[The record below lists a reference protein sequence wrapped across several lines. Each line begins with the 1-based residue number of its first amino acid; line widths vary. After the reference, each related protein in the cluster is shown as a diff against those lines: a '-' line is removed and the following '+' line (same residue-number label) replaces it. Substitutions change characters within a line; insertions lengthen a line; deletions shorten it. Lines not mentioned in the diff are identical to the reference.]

1 MRRSPYAREEIVV
14 RHEMAR
20 RDHEL
25 LEESVLEPRQD
36 DMPIADGEL
45 TRLEIE
51 NEPTADVQATLR
63 RTPNAPHRELE
74 PRNELATRMRG
85 RDGVVGSGCERID
98 DGTFAWRRGQHDERC
113 RCGGAELRGEA
124 DVGRRA
130 VLEVGD
136 RRMDDD
142 LRNAHL
148 ERMESLVLGRR
159 GLDVIAVRFEEDAQ
173 SAPLPVLGGGEDDP
187 RTDGHDGI
195 EDTGLV
201 AVGSCGRSGTCSEM
215 SGDRPF
221 DHNFVNSRPDRPA
234 GSLRVALPCRAMP
247 FPAPA
252 AAVPATSLADVDAA
266 IDRLAAKKDPWLA
279 VSTDARAALLDRC
292 IACIVAVSER
302 WAEIGARIKGL
313 APDDVLAG
321 EEWVAGIMPTVRNA
335 RLLAEA
341 LRAGGAKKPPA
352 LRTRPDGQIVA
363 RVHPATLM
371 ERLMFTGVTAD
382 VWIEKG
388 KPATQGAIYRDKK
401 TEGRVCLVLGG
412 GNVSSIPP
420 MDVFYKLFVEDE
432 VVLLKMNPVNEALGS
447 VLEDALRPLIDEG
460 VLAVVTGGAEVG
472 GHAAQHP
479 KIGALHVTG
488 SDRTYDAI
496 VWGSDPE
503 ERARRKQTGAKVNER
518 SFTAELGC
526 VTPVLIVPGP
536 WSASDIRF
544 QARHVASMVTQNAS
558 FNCNAAKVI
567 VTARGW
573 LQREAF
579 LDALH
584 DELRKTRARKA
595 YYPGAGE
602 RHRAFLKEYPEAMVL
617 GAVPSDEADEVVPW
631 TAIPDVPCDAGGY
644 ALTNEAFCGVVAEV
658 TLDLADSDG
667 GMLRERGHGGP
678 SAKQFLQKAVAFAN
692 ERCWGTLSCCLLV
705 HPVIEEDHLDD
716 VANAVA
722 ALRYGGIGINVWPG
736 VIYGLVTPSWGAYP
750 GHRAEDIQSGT
761 GVVHNA
767 YMFDHPEKSV
777 VRAPFRIRPTPAWFS
792 DHKNLREL
800 GQRLVAFEAK
810 PSWGAF
816 LGVVGAAVRG

>member
-1 MRRSPYAREEIVV
+1 
-14 RHEMAR
+14 
-20 RDHEL
+20 
-25 LEESVLEPRQD
+25 
-36 DMPIADGEL
+36 
-45 TRLEIE
+45 
-51 NEPTADVQATLR
+51 
-63 RTPNAPHRELE
+63 
-74 PRNELATRMRG
+74 
-85 RDGVVGSGCERID
+85 
-98 DGTFAWRRGQHDERC
+98 
-113 RCGGAELRGEA
+113 
-124 DVGRRA
+124 
-130 VLEVGD
+130 
-136 RRMDDD
+136 
-142 LRNAHL
+142 
-148 ERMESLVLGRR
+148 
-159 GLDVIAVRFEEDAQ
+159 
-173 SAPLPVLGGGEDDP
+173 
-187 RTDGHDGI
+187 
-195 EDTGLV
+195 
-201 AVGSCGRSGTCSEM
+201 M
-215 SGDRPF
+215 SI
-221 DHNFVNSRPDRPA
+221 H
-234 GSLRVALPCRAMP
+234 
-247 FPAPA
+247 APA
-252 AAVPATSLADVDAA
+252 APAPDESVPATSLAHVDAA
-266 IDRLAAKKDPWLA
+266 IERLHAKKDAWLD
-279 VSTDARAALLDRC
+279 VSLAERAKLLDRC
-292 IACIVAVSER
+292 IESIVAVSER
-302 WAEIGARIKGL
+302 WAEVGARIKGL

-341 LRAGGAKKPPA
+341 LREGGARKPVA
-352 LRTRPDGQIVA
+352 MLSRPDGQVVA

-388 KPATQGAIYRDKK
+388 KPASQGAIYRNKPGSGV
-401 TEGRVCLVLGG
+401 TGRVCLVLGG

-420 MDVFYKLFVEDE
+420 MDVFYKLFVENE
-432 VVLLKMNPVNEALGS
+432 VVLLKMNPVNEALGPI
-447 VLEDALRPLIDEG
+447 LEDALRPLVDEG
-460 VLAVVTGGAEVG
+460 VLAIVTGGADVG
-472 GHAAQHP
+472 GHAARHP

-496 VWGSDPE
+496 VWGNDPE
-503 ERARRKQTGAKVNER
+503 ERARRKKSGEKANDR
-518 SFTAELGC
+518 HFTAELGC

-595 YYPGAGE
+595 YYPGAGD
-602 RHRAFLKEYPEAMVL
+602 RHRAFLKQYPEAMVL
-617 GAVPSDEADEVVPW
+617 GAVPSDAPDEVVPW
-631 TAIPDVPCDAGGY
+631 TAIPDVPADAGGY
-644 ALTNEAFCGVVAEV
+644 ALTNEAFCGIVAEV
-658 TLDLADSDG
+658 TLDLAENEG

-678 SAKQFLQKAVAFAN
+678 SAKRFLEEAVKFAN

-705 HPVIEEDHLDD
+705 HPVIEEEEQGAAD
-716 VANAVA
+716 VAKAVA
-722 ALRYGGIGINVWPG
+722 ALRYGGVGINVWPG

-792 DHKNLREL
+792 DHKNLLEL
-800 GQRLVAFEAK
+800 GKRLVAFEAK

-816 LGVVGAAVRG
+816 FGVVGAAIRG

>member
-1 MRRSPYAREEIVV
+1 A
-14 RHEMAR
+14 
-20 RDHEL
+20 
-25 LEESVLEPRQD
+25 
-36 DMPIADGEL
+36 
-45 TRLEIE
+45 
-51 NEPTADVQATLR
+51 
-63 RTPNAPHRELE
+63 
-74 PRNELATRMRG
+74 
-85 RDGVVGSGCERID
+85 
-98 DGTFAWRRGQHDERC
+98 C
-113 RCGGAELRGEA
+113 R
-124 DVGRRA
+124 
-130 VLEVGD
+130 
-136 RRMDDD
+136 
-142 LRNAHL
+142 
-148 ERMESLVLGRR
+148 
-159 GLDVIAVRFEEDAQ
+159 
-173 SAPLPVLGGGEDDP
+173 P
-187 RTDGHDGI
+187 
-195 EDTGLV
+195 
-201 AVGSCGRSGTCSEM
+201 
-215 SGDRPF
+215 
-221 DHNFVNSRPDRPA
+221 
-234 GSLRVALPCRAMP
+234 MP

-252 AAVPATSLADVDAA
+252 EPVPATALADVDAA
-266 IDRLAAKKDPWLA
+266 IERLYAKKDAWLA
-279 VSTDARAALLDRC
+279 VSIADRAKLLDRC
-292 IACIVAVSER
+292 IESIVAVSAR

-313 APDDVLAG
+313 EPDDVLAG
-321 EEWVAGIMPTVRNA
+321 EEWVAGVMPTVRNA
-335 RLLAEA
+335 RLLAEG
-341 LRAGGAKKPPA
+341 LRAGAARKPPL
-352 LRTRPDGQIVA
+352 LRTRPDGQVVA

-388 KPATQGAIYRDKK
+388 KAPTQGAIYRDKTSDK
-401 TEGRVCLVLGG
+401 KSDEKSDGRVCLVLGG

-420 MDVFYKLFVEDE
+420 MDVLYKLFVENE
-432 VVLLKMNPVNEALGS
+432 VVLLKMNPVNEALGP
-447 VLEDALRPLIDEG
+447 VLEDALRPLVDEG
-460 VLAVVTGGAEVG
+460 VLVVVSGGAEVG

-496 VWGSDPE
+496 VWGKDPE

-526 VTPVLIVPGP
+526 VTPVLVVPGP

-584 DELRKTRARKA
+584 EELRKTRARKA
-595 YYPGAGE
+595 YYPGAGD
-602 RHRAFLKEYPEAMVL
+602 RHRAFLKHYPEAMVL
-617 GAVPSDEADEVVPW
+617 GAVPSDAPDEVVPW
-631 TAIPDVPCDAGGY
+631 TAIPDVPSEAGGY

-658 TLDLADSDG
+658 TLDLAEKEG
-667 GMLRERGHGGP
+667 GTLRERDHGGP
-678 SAKQFLQKAVAFAN
+678 SAKRFLEEAVAFAN

-705 HPVIEEDHLDD
+705 HPVVEDEHPEE
-716 VANAVA
+716 VARAVA
-722 ALRYGGIGINVWPG
+722 ALRYGGIGVNVWPG

-800 GQRLVAFEAK
+800 GKRLVAFEAK

-816 LGVVGAAVRG
+816 FGVVGAAIRG